1 MQAIDHLEADSR
13 SQPAGQQPERR
24 RAGIVG
30 AGSIGVAFAV
40 VFARAGWRVRLF
52 DPDEARRAA
61 APAEIALRL
70 ADLAHFALIDESAMQ
85 IAERVDVV
93 DTLEAAAA
101 DADLVQECA
110 PERAELKRGLF
121 AQLDRAAP
129 PHAILASA
137 SSFLS
142 ASEFVDAALPG
153 HARCLV
159 AHPGNP
165 PYLVPVIEIVPAP
178 FTSGDATVRAVA
190 LYGEAG
196 LMPVQVKKEVAGFIF
211 NRLQGAVLR
220 EAYCL
225 VRDNVASVDDI
236 DTVMREGLAPRWSVI
251 GPFETVDLNTRGG
264 IASHAQK
271 MGPSY
276 ERMGAE
282 RGQHDPWTP
291 ELVARVAAARRA
303 TLPLDQWDA
312 RVTWRDRQLMH
323 LARHRKLGAPA
334 DDD

>member
-1 MQAIDHLEADSR
+1 MAPLETR
-13 SQPAGQQPERR
+13 VPR
-24 RAGIVG
+24 RAGIIG
-30 AGSIGVAFAV
+30 AGSIGVAFAIC
-40 VFARAGWRVRLF
+40 FARAGWRVRLY
-52 DPDEARRAA
+52 DPDAARRAA
-61 APAEIALRL
+61 APEEVALRL
-70 ADLAHFALIDESAMQ
+70 DDLACFQLLEESSGA
-85 IAERVDVV
+85 ITARVEVV

-101 DADLVQECA
+101 EADLVQECA
-110 PERAELKRGLF
+110 PERAELKHEIF

-129 PHAILASA
+129 ADAILASA
-137 SSFLS
+137 SSFLA
-142 ASEFVDAALPG
+142 ASKFVDDTLPG
-153 HARCLV
+153 RTRCLV

-178 FTSGDATVRAVA
+178 FTSETAAARAIA
-190 LYGEAG
+190 LYREAG
-196 LMPVQVKKEVAGFIF
+196 MKPVHVQHEVEGFIF

-225 VRDNVASVDDI
+225 VRDGVASVEDI
-236 DTVMREGLAPRWSVI
+236 DTVMREGLGPRWSVI

-291 ELVARVAAARRA
+291 ELVEQVEAARRA
-303 TLPLDQWDA
+303 ALPLDQWDE
-312 RVTWRDRQLMH
+312 RVGWRDRQLMR
-323 LARHRKLGAPA
+323 LARHRKTPTR
-334 DDD
+334 DDS

>member
-1 MQAIDHLEADSR
+1 MPPVDRREAGSR
-13 SQPAGQQPERR
+13 HPRAGQPPAIR

-30 AGSIGVAFAV
+30 AGSIGVAFAL

-52 DPDEARRAA
+52 DPDPARRAA
-61 APAEIALRL
+61 APAEIAARL
-70 ADLAHFALIDESAMQ
+70 ADLAHFALLDESADY
-85 IAERVDVV
+85 IAARIELVESI
-93 DTLEAAAA
+93 EAAAA

-110 PERAELKRGLF
+110 PERVELKRALF

-129 PHAILASA
+129 AHAILASA
-137 SSFLS
+137 SSFLCAS
-142 ASEFVDAALPG
+142 AFVDETVAG
-153 HARCLV
+153 RARCLV

-165 PYLVPVIEIVPAP
+165 PYLIPVIEIVPAP
-178 FTSGDATVRAVA
+178 FTAERSTARAIA
-190 LYGEAG
+190 LYEAAG
-196 LMPVQVKKEVAGFIF
+196 LKPVRVKKEIAGFIF

-225 VRDNVASVDDI
+225 VRDGVASIDDI
-236 DTVMREGLAPRWSVI
+236 DTVMRDGLAPRWSVT

-282 RGQHDPWTP
+282 RGQFDPWTP
-291 ELVARVAAARRA
+291 ELVAHVTAARRA
-303 TLPLDQWDA
+303 ALPLDQWDA
-312 RVTWRDRQLMH
+312 RVAWRDRRLMQ
-323 LARHRKLGAPA
+323 LARHRKLAAP

>member
-1 MQAIDHLEADSR
+1 MANHESR
-13 SQPAGQQPERR
+13 TQR

-30 AGSIGVAFAV
+30 AGSIGVAFAIC
-40 VFARAGWRVRLF
+40 FARAGWRVRLY
-52 DPDEARRAA
+52 DPDAARRAA
-61 APAEIALRL
+61 APEEVALRL
-70 ADLAHFALIDESAMQ
+70 DDLVRFQLLDESAQ
-85 IAERVDVV
+85 AIAARVEIV

-110 PERAELKRGLF
+110 PERAELKREIF
-121 AQLDRAAP
+121 AQLDRIAP
-129 PHAILASA
+129 PEAILASA
-137 SSFLS
+137 SSFLA
-142 ASEFVDAALPG
+142 ASKFVDETLPG
-153 HARCLV
+153 RARCLV

-165 PYLVPVIEIVPAP
+165 PYLVPVIEIVPAT
-178 FTSGDATVRAVA
+178 FTSDAAAARAIA
-190 LYGEAG
+190 LYSEAG
-196 LMPVQVKKEVAGFIF
+196 LKPVHVKQEVEGFIF

-225 VRDNVASVDDI
+225 VRDGIASVEDI
-236 DTVMREGLAPRWSVI
+236 DTVMREGLGPRWSVI

-291 ELVARVAAARRA
+291 DLVAQVEAARRA
-303 TLPLDQWDA
+303 ALPLDQWDE
-312 RVTWRDRQLMH
+312 RVGWRDRQLMQ
-323 LARHRKLGAPA
+323 LARHRKTTRRE
-334 DDD
+334 DS

>member
-1 MQAIDHLEADSR
+1 MTSTDL
-13 SQPAGQQPERR
+13 RR
-24 RAGIVG
+24 VGIVG
-30 AGSIGVAFAV
+30 GGSIGVAFAI

-52 DPDEARRAA
+52 DPDAQRRAA
-61 APAEIALRL
+61 VPGEIAQRLDDLRR
-70 ADLAHFALIDESAMQ
+70 FALIDESAAQ
-85 IAERVDVV
+85 IAARVEIADS
-93 DTLEAAAA
+93 LEAAVN

-110 PERAELKRGLF
+110 PERVDIKRELF
-121 AQLDRAAP
+121 AQLDKFSP
-129 PHAILASA
+129 PQAIIASA
-137 SSFLS
+137 SSFLA
-142 ASEFVDAALPG
+142 ASEFVDQSLPG
-153 HARCLV
+153 HARCLT

-165 PYLVPVIEIVPAP
+165 PYLVPVVEIVPAP
-178 FTSGDATVRAVA
+178 FTSTAATTRAIA

-196 LMPVQVKKEVAGFIF
+196 LMPVRVKKEVAGFIF

-225 VRDNVASVDDI
+225 VRDGVASVDDI

-291 ELVARVAAARRA
+291 ELVAQVEAARRA
-303 TLPLDQWDA
+303 ALPLEQWDA
-312 RVTWRDRQLMH
+312 RVAWRDRQLMQ
-323 LARHRKLGAPA
+323 LARHRRSTART
-334 DDD
+334 DD

>member
-1 MQAIDHLEADSR
+1 MTPTALRH
-13 SQPAGQQPERR
+13 
-24 RAGIVG
+24 AGIVG
-30 AGSIGVAFAV
+30 AGSIGVAFAI

-52 DPDEARRAA
+52 DPDMQRRAA

-70 ADLAHFALIDESAMQ
+70 DDLARFALIDESPAQ
-85 IAERVDVV
+85 IAARVQIV
-93 DTLEAAAA
+93 DTLEAAVI

-110 PERAELKRGLF
+110 PEQVELKRELF
-121 AQLDRAAP
+121 AQLDKYSP
-129 PHAILASA
+129 PQAILASA
-137 SSFLS
+137 SSFLA
-142 ASEFVDAALPG
+142 ASEFVDQSLPG
-153 HARCLV
+153 HARCIV

-165 PYLVPVIEIVPAP
+165 PYLVPVVEIVPAP
-178 FTSGDATVRAVA
+178 FTSAAATTRAIA

-196 LMPVQVKKEVAGFIF
+196 LMPVRVKKEVTGFIF

-225 VRDNVASVDDI
+225 VRDGVASVDDI

-264 IASHAQK
+264 IASHARK

-291 ELVARVAAARRA
+291 ELVAQVEAARRA
-303 TLPLDQWDA
+303 ALPLERWDA
-312 RVTWRDRQLMH
+312 RVSWRDRQLMQ
-323 LARHRKLGAPA
+323 LARHRKSATHT
-334 DDD
+334 DD

>member
-1 MQAIDHLEADSR
+1 MGSL
-13 SQPAGQQPERR
+13 PTR

-40 VFARAGWRVRLF
+40 VFARAGWRVRIH
-52 DPDEARRAA
+52 DPDAARRAA
-61 APAEIALRL
+61 VPGEIALRL
-70 ADLAHFALIDESAMQ
+70 DDLARFDLLDEAARD
-85 IAERVDVV
+85 IAARVEIV
-93 DTLEAAAA
+93 DTPEAAAA

-110 PERAELKRGLF
+110 PERVEIKRDLF
-121 AQLDRAAP
+121 AQMDRAAP

-137 SSFLS
+137 SSFLA
-142 ASEFVDAALPG
+142 ASKFVDTTLPG

-165 PYLVPVIEIVPAP
+165 PYLIPVIEIVPAP
-178 FTSGDATVRAVA
+178 FTSADAAARAIA
-190 LYGEAG
+190 LFGEAG
-196 LMPVQVKKEVAGFIF
+196 LRPVSVKKEVEGFIF

-225 VRDNVASVDDI
+225 VRDGVASVEDI
-236 DTVMREGLAPRWSVI
+236 DAVMRDGLGPRWSVI

-276 ERMGAE
+276 ARMGAE

-291 ELVARVAAARRA
+291 ELVEQVEAARRSA
-303 TLPLDQWDA
+303 LPLDQWDE
-312 RVTWRDRQLMH
+312 RVAWRDRQLMQ
-323 LARHRKLGAPA
+323 LARHRRKQAH
-334 DDD
+334 DDS